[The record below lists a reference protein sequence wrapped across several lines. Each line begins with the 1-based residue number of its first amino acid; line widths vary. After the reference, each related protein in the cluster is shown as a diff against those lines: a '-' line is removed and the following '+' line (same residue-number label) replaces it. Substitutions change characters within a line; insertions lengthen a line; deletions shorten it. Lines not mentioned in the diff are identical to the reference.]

1 MQQEIKQ
8 ICKELRDMAQT
19 GIVHYSQSA
28 TLDRAAMA
36 IEWYDSQVRYLSG
49 VIERLCSC
57 LGAADTIAQETEER
71 IGIAFE
77 GDPDLVKEDGESG
90 DTLPF

>member
-49 VIERLCSC
+49 VIERLCTC
-57 LGAADTIAQETEER
+57 LGAADTIARKQR
-71 IGIAFE
+71 SGSGSRLRGIR
-77 GDPDLVKEDGESG
+77 
-90 DTLPF
+90 TW